1 MKKQKILSLMMV
13 FLLCFALSFSPIL
26 ASTTRPEIVGT
37 HGMVTSNHPLASKVG
52 MDILD
57 QGGNAVD
64 AAVAAVA
71 AIGVVEPYLSGAGGD
86 GFAFYY
92 DAAADQL
99 HYLNYSARTPQ
110 NLTLEHFKTDDDE
123 YSIPWRGPL
132 STMIPGAFMGW
143 NELANRFA
151 TKSFADLMQP
161 AIKLAEEG
169 FPLTDMGANQF
180 NNFLSMA
187 LDYGEFG
194 LDAWYDGIPEAPRV
208 GDIVRNPRLA
218 ETYRRVAEEG
228 IEVFYGGEIGQHI
241 VDVMQDLGGVWEI
254 EDLENFY
261 VEWDKPAP
269 IEFSYRD
276 YDFYTVPYNSS
287 GGVATAQILN
297 MMEAYDLASMGVNS
311 AGYLHLLI
319 EAVKLAAA
327 DRAEWACD
335 PDLVDVPFDE
345 LVSKEYAAQRRA
357 EINPYVA
364 SDGYQAGMER
374 PGGTST
380 LSVVDKDGNMVTMV
394 FTLGAGW
401 GSGVTAG
408 ETGIV
413 LNDACA
419 WLETDPDSPAVVQG
433 GVRTRW
439 NMHMVLGMHQET
451 AERFVMS
458 TPGGTSIWQT
468 IPQVITKMVDFDMGM
483 QEAIESP
490 RFRWS
495 LSGVVTSLE
504 DRISPEVISQ
514 LESFGHEIRLYSSYT
529 MSVGGVAGVTYNP
542 ETGVMTGA
550 ADPRRDGYAIGF

>member
-1 MKKQKILSLMMV
+1 MQKPRFFSLIMV
-13 FLLCFALSFSPIL
+13 LTLCLMLSFSPIL
-26 ASTTRPEIVGT
+26 ASTTRPIIVGT
-37 HGMVTSNHPLASKVG
+37 FGMVTSNHPLASKVG

-64 AAVAAVA
+64 AAVAALA

-92 DAAADQL
+92 DAADDQL
-99 HYLNYSARTPQ
+99 HYLNYSGRSPQ
-110 NLTLEHFKTDDDE
+110 ALTLEHFKTDDG
-123 YSIPWRGPL
+123 YSIPGRGPMV
-132 STMIPGAFMGW
+132 TMIPGAFMGW
-143 NELANRFA
+143 NELANRFG
-151 TKSFADLMQP
+151 TFSFADLLQP

-169 FPLTDMGANQF
+169 YPLTQMGERNF
-180 NNFLSMA
+180 NAQLSRA
-187 LDYGEFG
+187 VDWGAYG
-194 LDAWYDGIPEAPRV
+194 LDAWYGGEIEAPKI
-208 GDIVRNPRLA
+208 GEIVKNPNLA
-218 ETYRRVAEEG
+218 ETYRRVANEG
-228 IEVFYGGEIGQHI
+228 IEVFYGGEIGQHM
-241 VDVMQDLGGVWEI
+241 VDFIRSEGGVWTI

-297 MMEAYDLASMGVNS
+297 MMEAYDVVGMGVNS
-311 AGYLHLLI
+311 AGFLHLLI

-335 PDLVDVPFDE
+335 PDLLDVPFDL
-345 LVSKEYAAQRRA
+345 LVSKEYAAERRA
-357 EINPYVA
+357 LINPYKA
-364 SDGYQAGMER
+364 AEGYNAGVEQ
-374 PGGTST
+374 PGTST
-380 LSVVDKDGNMVTMV
+380 LSVVDKDGNMVTAV
-394 FTLGAGW
+394 FTLGSGW

-408 ETGIV
+408 DTGIT
-413 LNDACA
+413 LNNAVV
-419 WLETDPDSPAVVQG
+419 WLEADPNSPAVVQG

-439 NMHMVLGMHQET
+439 NMHMVLGVHQET
-451 AERFVMS
+451 KERFVMS

-468 IPQVITKMVDFDMGM
+468 MPQVISKMLDFGMNM

-495 LSGVVTSLE
+495 LSGTLTRME
-504 DRISPEVISQ
+504 DRIPEDVIRH
-514 LESFGHEIRLYSSYT
+514 LEAFGHEIQLYTSYSA
-529 MSVGGVAGVTYNP
+529 SVGGVAGVTYNP